1 MKPFSAF
8 YDHLMPELPG
18 ITTAMV
24 DLHLLHTA
32 RDFCQRTSAWRY
44 DFTQAAVAS
53 QAAYDISEPELQSE
67 IVRVTRLA
75 VLGTLLFDDRWVPDA
90 PGDVPR
96 YDRADPPFTV
106 DDDNTTITLITDEV
120 PAASSSTGL
129 AVTAALKPKFTA
141 ARLPDFLL
149 NERLEAIKAGTLYR
163 LKVMGKKPWS
173 DRDMAQVHATD
184 YARHCNLAATHA
196 QQGNTRARL
205 RVRKWG

>member
-24 DLHLLHTA
+24 DLHLLHAA
-32 RDFCQRTSAWRY
+32 RDFCERTSAWRY

-75 VLGTLLFDDRWVPDA
+75 VLGTLLFDDRWTPDSE
-90 PGDVPR
+90 GDVPK
-96 YDRADPPFTV
+96 YDRSEPPFTV
-106 DDDNTTITLITDEV
+106 NDDNTEITLITDEV
-120 PAASSSTGL
+120 PAASASGGL

-141 ARLPDFLL
+141 TRLPDFLL
-149 NERLEAIKAGTLYR
+149 HERLEAIKAGTLAR
-163 LKVMGKKPWS
+163 LMAMQKKPWTNTS
-173 DRDMAQVHATD
+173 LAQF
-184 YARHCNLAATHA
+184 YIGEWGRHCNLAATHA

>member
-1 MKPFSAF
+1 MKPFTAF

-24 DLHLLHTA
+24 DLHLLHAA
-32 RDFCQRTSAWRY
+32 RDFCERTSAWRY
-44 DFTQAAVAS
+44 DFTQATVAD

-75 VLGTLLFDDRWVPDA
+75 VLGTLLFDDRWTPDT

-96 YDRADPPFTV
+96 YDRAEPPFSV
-106 DDDNTTITLITDEV
+106 NDDNTEITLITDEV

-129 AVTAALKPKFTA
+129 FVTAALKPKFTA
-141 ARLPDFLL
+141 TQLPDFLL
-149 NERLEAIKAGTLYR
+149 KERLEAIRAGTLSR
-163 LKVMGKKPWS
+163 LMVMGKKPWT
-173 DRDMAQVHATD
+173 DRDMAMVHASE
-184 YARHCNLAATHA
+184 YSRHCNLAATHA
-196 QQGNTRARL
+196 QQGNTRTLL